1 MDTKPVK
8 RSSKKEKRHHKIINI
23 SDDSPAVLVETGSHE
38 FNTRKPVFENKED
51 TPPKK
56 RRKKSLHS
64 KKTDISQLYEQDLL
78 KSSETVED
86 DMPTKVAEVGLEDV
100 SSLSLM
106 RCLHNK
112 DLPLQRKIQLAHLFV
127 ESVTDEQQQQQKQ
140 NFDFIKKEKSW
151 MGMPQLVS
159 LMCYWIQSVLISSTK
174 QNNTAQNSTNSEKN
188 ACLDVR
194 CWVIFK
200 WCLQSKYLERASFP
214 SNLMRTIN
222 SVLSA
227 AAAFPGKTRG
237 NDSRCPLVLD
247 KPIEYEAQTIITG
260 AFMKEFAE
268 VVRLLFSLH
277 GRYIRLTL
285 DLWASSALG
294 AASLAE
300 RVLLTGGQD
309 DYDFVFPNLTCLVLE
324 EFARY
329 LASHSNPRNVFPV
342 IVEKLF
348 EPLLSLLVVLEREQN
363 LEDLCKDG
371 IAYTW
376 RIRLARILEDIFSF
390 GLFHPVHIDGY
401 LNVCK
406 IGGSGESQRDM
417 KAKKKSKSA
426 SSRER
431 EREDSTATF
440 ASYHKSLFQKLE
452 YLRKEGK
459 ATALH
464 GIGRLLSIYIC
475 RKKII
480 GSEKTKNS
488 RMSGESLEL
497 INTYKQQQ
505 EIPHSRE
512 NSSKTSSGTSKNS
525 NMNESKHTAI
535 EQVHTSKHDQA
546 TVKPLFNLFVEFM
559 DPLQMDVEHCENVVH
574 LQETQKLQQ
583 LSCAHSTLVAI
594 NGLLF
599 VVKDEKLF
607 VPTEDTPEQAHF
619 NYLKK
624 IYNTVFKLGALV
636 PTLCLNVME
645 GFDRMGSNA
654 NGKALRSKLQM
665 LDPAFENLPTMI
677 MKEIV
682 LALSYL
688 LEIEYRVAD
697 GELFDLWLLLLSYSA
712 MNSGKNKKQEQSSM
726 LNSQIVYL
734 GCRIIIIYGELRQVD
749 RSLFRLFESIRLFIF
764 GSYNST
770 IEKDRRMFLSS
781 INSFPSTL
789 RVEAVLK
796 LVCSQ
801 GFLNVVADVVSS
813 VPEGQVSK
821 FIKQLKADVSETLEW
836 MKNPLI
842 KDNLEESQII
852 DFQNQEKQVSS
863 AQAEVIG
870 KAFSE
875 LYTLILDKSNVT
887 LNNSKSVGKFVED
900 IVICVSLCLAS
911 FVEKTSDSV
920 EGLWQC
926 ILSVITGKE
935 ISENNDENKKMQ
947 ARILCGSWI
956 LVFIFRLYLSSRSL
970 FRQCISFMP
979 PNSAKESSLAMG
991 DSLTAYSGNDWIKEG
1006 GNMIGGYFSWI
1017 GKSSIAVQSVLI
1029 AISETLEQVGFGKAS
1044 ALMYVLHTIALQRLV
1059 DLNRHIKALEFLYDK
1074 TARLNL
1080 AIAANNDVVCT
1091 KFKKGKKLEKLL
1103 KVSRQEASTL
1113 TDFILNYTFSF
1124 VENKF
1129 ESKSCLVDVPDN
1141 SSLYAWDS
1149 IIGTMDEYSLVTAVW
1164 QLVCQNVDIWSDHAS
1179 KKSKK
1184 KFVSILLESLLSFQQ
1199 RVSSDVDFQ
1208 SAKKQMGNERKIVTI
1223 EDTSSEL
1230 LENDVLYEQEFFC
1243 RYLAVKICQKIRKS
1257 LPSKLNHL
1265 PFLTISPA
1273 EADFGNLQDWPK
1285 FINILEEVGAIAD
1298 FEMSLYENT
1307 KNYKN
1312 VSTVMPVPVFTIEE
1326 SQAITSCNRL
1336 FGDWI
1341 NLLNLLCWLPKGY
1354 GDVKSASIYARHI
1367 LNIERFLMTTL
1378 YQAQKAS
1385 HSKPFAILQSSG
1397 IKYLTEFLDL
1407 FSACRRALK
1416 SITLSC
1422 NDDEFQV
1429 RRLSLV
1435 PILFESSSS
1444 CLWLLMSVDVVAKWF
1459 SQCSLLQPSL
1469 RGDQEGDANPWKHL
1483 IYSILDHTA
1492 GMLMIVC
1499 EGLFN
1504 IAAKSLTF
1512 DVQCTSDI
1520 CKGDKL
1526 IDNAQ
1531 ISATDPISERNYMD
1545 VKTSVDVLAKT
1556 LSVQARDTLAYF
1568 KQISFDAD
1576 QDSHESIG
1584 PLKSNCNR
1592 MNYPKQVLEE
1602 GKAYCRSWIGVIALT
1617 GGIKSI
1623 TWGLASALND
1633 LDEKCRKDR
1642 TGSLKWQNDLLVK
1655 WEHYGEGFECFV
1667 NFWIKKLL
1675 IVDSNALDEVV
1686 VTERDVMSQ
1695 HDSKATFGHYRD
1707 AELTEFNR
1715 EVIEARFGKGQ
1726 DSEEEEEKDEAE
1738 QNGLYG
1744 GMDKADDEEGDGD
1757 AENDSLLEL
1766 HASKGNVQHAT
1777 FFEIPYLN
1785 KPFLEKLLKGKN
1797 PDQATLLGELFM
1809 VLAGIIKLKHLSSSP
1824 KAFIPTKNSQ
1834 STSLAFMNFHIGA
1847 AHWLISEASI
1857 IMTSGVFSLGWLVG
1871 IVRYLESIGSF
1882 IPYMNPTFPPM
1893 AYAKLIN
1900 LHLQAMAAVSFQISL
1915 EIKNSVPEEVQFSN
1929 GNQCSSESTIHRKQ
1943 RDNTIFNDLKT
1954 ALRSS
1959 FSMLLKKPLQL
1970 HLVMALQSI
1979 ERALTGAWTGYNI
1992 ASQLNTGCQSGG
2004 NVGLIV
2010 AAGVECLD
2018 LTLDSVS
2025 GPKRMKLLA
2034 KYSSGFVAA
2043 LLNVIMHLQGPQIFF
2058 VSTFNQ
2064 CQERNFA
2071 DPASV
2076 ILVCVEV
2083 LSKFV
2088 LRHEVFA
2095 MRASHVGQSL
2105 ALPGVLFQHLCQFKP
2120 TQCVSPRT
2128 MPLQN
2133 QARDFE
2139 KSTWLSGGT
2148 SAAVRKVSVELCIS
2162 CCRLLC
2168 ALLTNYGRESGHCIS
2183 LLGDS
2188 LRIFLFCLEIVD
2200 LHTTEKL
2207 KAYCWT
2213 MQEGIKCACWLR
2225 RVYEEMGQH
2234 KTLGRYRVHIL
2245 SDYISVVSGCGPAK
2259 SGLKREIDE
2268 ALRSGA
2274 YALVHACSREDL
2286 QQLHVVLGE
2295 GPHRIALQTLIND
2308 CERYYNYKGKI

>member
-734 GCRIIIIYGELRQVD
+734 GCRIIIIYGELRQ
-749 RSLFRLFESIRLFIF
+749 
-764 GSYNST
+764 
-770 IEKDRRMFLSS
+770 
-781 INSFPSTL
+781 
-789 RVEAVLK
+789 
-796 LVCSQ
+796 
-801 GFLNVVADVVSS
+801 
-813 VPEGQVSK
+813 
-821 FIKQLKADVSETLEW
+821 
-836 MKNPLI
+836 
-842 KDNLEESQII
+842 
-852 DFQNQEKQVSS
+852 
-863 AQAEVIG
+863 
-870 KAFSE
+870 
-875 LYTLILDKSNVT
+875 
-887 LNNSKSVGKFVED
+887 
-900 IVICVSLCLAS
+900 
-911 FVEKTSDSV
+911 
-920 EGLWQC
+920 
-926 ILSVITGKE
+926 
-935 ISENNDENKKMQ
+935 
-947 ARILCGSWI
+947 
-956 LVFIFRLYLSSRSL
+956 
-970 FRQCISFMP
+970 
-979 PNSAKESSLAMG
+979 
-991 DSLTAYSGNDWIKEG
+991 
-1006 GNMIGGYFSWI
+1006 
-1017 GKSSIAVQSVLI
+1017 
-1029 AISETLEQVGFGKAS
+1029 
-1044 ALMYVLHTIALQRLV
+1044 
-1059 DLNRHIKALEFLYDK
+1059 
-1074 TARLNL
+1074 
-1080 AIAANNDVVCT
+1080 
-1091 KFKKGKKLEKLL
+1091 
-1103 KVSRQEASTL
+1103 
-1113 TDFILNYTFSF
+1113 
-1124 VENKF
+1124 
-1129 ESKSCLVDVPDN
+1129 
-1141 SSLYAWDS
+1141 
-1149 IIGTMDEYSLVTAVW
+1149 
-1164 QLVCQNVDIWSDHAS
+1164 
-1179 KKSKK
+1179 
-1184 KFVSILLESLLSFQQ
+1184 
-1199 RVSSDVDFQ
+1199 
-1208 SAKKQMGNERKIVTI
+1208 
-1223 EDTSSEL
+1223 
-1230 LENDVLYEQEFFC
+1230 FFC